1 MSASAVAHT
10 HLIQL
15 LDRIRHRL
23 QERDGLLECMRVLD
37 ETLINHL
44 GLRFRRGDLLAIL
57 GAISLIIPV
66 LDDIVYVP
74 DARIGQTKL
83 RARSKQSELP

>member
-1 MSASAVAHT
+1 
-10 HLIQL
+10 
-15 LDRIRHRL
+15 
-23 QERDGLLECMRVLD
+23 MRVLD

-57 GAISLIIPV
+57 GAISLVIPV

-83 RARSKQSELP
+83 RARSKQSELPSRQSRTGSRYRAERPTF